1 VTTPA
6 RLLFG
11 FPRSPTALEGG
22 SRVANRLVG
31 GGGLWAGGVT
41 VGTPDT
47 ADRGGRG
54 GWSGRVRAEV

>member
-1 VTTPA
+1 
-6 RLLFG
+6 
-11 FPRSPTALEGG
+11 
-22 SRVANRLVG
+22 VANRPVG